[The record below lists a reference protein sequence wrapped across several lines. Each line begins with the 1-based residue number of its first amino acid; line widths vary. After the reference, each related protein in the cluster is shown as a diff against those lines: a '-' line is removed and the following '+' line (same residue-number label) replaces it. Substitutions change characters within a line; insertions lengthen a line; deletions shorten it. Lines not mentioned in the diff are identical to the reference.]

1 MGGFVRSFVRR
12 VTQKPQ
18 APIQQVQ
25 QAAVKAAPKG
35 PTKAEL
41 EMESEEK
48 AKQASLANKRRGRKA
63 TMLTGS
69 SGLEDETSL
78 SKKTMLG

>member
-1 MGGFVRSFVRR
+1 
-12 VTQKPQ
+12 
-18 APIQQVQ
+18 
-25 QAAVKAAPKG
+25 
-35 PTKAEL
+35 
-41 EMESEEK
+41 MESEEK

>member
-1 MGGFVRSFVRR
+1 MGGFVRSFFKPKP
-12 VTQKPQ
+12 KPQ
-18 APIQQVQ
+18 PIQ

>member
-1 MGGFVRSFVRR
+1 MGGFVRKYIQ
-12 VTQKPQ
+12 QKPKAQ
-18 APIQQVQ
+18 PIQ

>member
-1 MGGFVRSFVRR
+1 MGGFVRRIMKTIQAPS
-12 VTQKPQ
+12 
-18 APIQQVQ
+18 APIQKV
-25 QAAVKAAPKG
+25 AVKAAPKG

-41 EMESEEK
+41 EMENEEK
-48 AKQASLANKRRGRKA
+48 IKQASLANKRRGRKA

-69 SGLEDETSL
+69 SGLDDESYL

>member
-1 MGGFVRSFVRR
+1 MGGFVRSFFRPKP
-12 VTQKPQ
+12 KPQ
-18 APIQQVQ
+18 PEPQPIQ

-35 PTKAEL
+35 PTKAE
-41 EMESEEK
+41 MEEEK
-48 AKQASLANKRRGRKA
+48 IKKASIANKRRGRKA

-69 SGLEDETSL
+69 SGLDDESYL

>member
-1 MGGFVRSFVRR
+1 MGFVRRIFSRP
-12 VTQKPQ
+12 KPQ
-18 APIQQVQ
+18 PIQQR
-25 QAAVKAAPKG
+25 AVKAAPKG

-41 EMESEEK
+41 EMENEEK
-48 AKQASLANKRRGRKA
+48 IKQASLTNKRRGRKA

-69 SGLEDETSL
+69 SGLDDESYL

>member
-1 MGGFVRSFVRR
+1 MGGFVRRIFQQVAKQPNS
-12 VTQKPQ
+12 
-18 APIQQVQ
+18 PIQKT
-25 QAAVKAAPKG
+25 AVKAAPKG

-41 EMESEEK
+41 EMESAEK
-48 AKQASLANKRRGRKA
+48 VKEASLANKRRGRKA

-69 SGLEDETSL
+69 SGLEGETYL

>member
-1 MGGFVRSFVRR
+1 MGGFVRSFFKPKP
-12 VTQKPQ
+12 KPQ
-18 APIQQVQ
+18 PIQ

-41 EMESEEK
+41 EMENEEK
-48 AKQASLANKRRGRKA
+48 VKQTSLANKRRGRKA

-69 SGLEDETSL
+69 SGLDDESYL

>member
-1 MGGFVRSFVRR
+1 MGGFVRRIFSRP
-12 VTQKPQ
+12 K
-18 APIQQVQ
+18 VQ
-25 QAAVKAAPKG
+25 QALQQRAVKAAPKG

-41 EMESEEK
+41 EMENEEK
-48 AKQASLANKRRGRKA
+48 IKQASLANKRRGRKA

-69 SGLEDETSL
+69 SGLDDESYL